1 MEEWVEISV
10 LAPEGGR
17 ADAVE
22 GEGVGVCISGRSRK
36 AERVEE
42 QAHNHSL
49 QVVDKSECITFL
61 AMGFDK

>member
-1 MEEWVEISV
+1 MEEWVEILV
-10 LAPEGGR
+10 FAPEGGR

-42 QAHNHSL
+42 QAHNHCL
-49 QVVDKSECITFL
+49 QVVDKSE
-61 AMGFDK
+61 